1 MKPETIDLS
10 KLFQTEASQ
19 SPGTKEY
26 LELKAV
32 FGAQMSEIYG
42 ANGLCQADFTEI
54 GSIKLPFYQ
63 MGAISSVDLF
73 GLDELLIFSFYVKQ
87 RFRYRKVCDI
97 GANIGLH
104 SIVMSKL
111 GFSVDSFEPDPRH
124 QDRFTTNLKI
134 NECHDVSLYNKAV
147 SDVDGEHEFVRV
159 EGNTTG
165 SHLAGSKP
173 EPYGDLTT
181 FTVPTVAFKAIISDY
196 DFIKIDAEGA
206 EATLLCGTTNHDWL
220 NTDAMVEVG
229 SKLNATRIFEH
240 FYEQRI
246 PIYSQKTNWARVRN
260 IVDMPFS
267 YKDGSI
273 FISKN
278 LRGPWD
284 YSHETE

>member
-1 MKPETIDLS
+1 MKLETIDLS
-10 KLFQTEASQ
+10 ELSKRKASQ

-26 LELKAV
+26 LELKSV
-32 FGAQMSEIYG
+32 FGSKIAEIYG
-42 ANGLCQADFTEI
+42 ENGPCQAHFAEI
-54 GSIKLPFYQ
+54 GIVKLPFYK

-111 GFSVDSFEPDPRH
+111 GFSVDSFEPDPGH
-124 QDRFTTNLKI
+124 QQKFMANVKI
-134 NECHDVSLYNKAV
+134 NECHDFNLYNTAV
-147 SDVDGEHEFVRV
+147 SDVDGEHEFIRV

-165 SHLAGSKP
+165 SHLAGSKF
-173 EPYGDLTT
+173 EPYGELTT
-181 FTVPTVAFKAIISDY
+181 FKVPTIAFKTIISDY
-196 DFIKIDAEGA
+196 DFIKIDVEGA
-206 EATLLCGTTNHDWL
+206 EATLLCDTTHHDWL

-229 SKLNATRIFEH
+229 SEHNATRIFQH
-240 FYEQRI
+240 FNEQRI
-246 PIYSQKTNWARVRN
+246 PIYSQKTNWARVHK

-273 FISKN
+273 FISET
-278 LRGPWD
+278 LMGPWD
-284 YSHETE
+284 YSHEIE